1 MLQTVRASYP
11 ACQFGSLTIHEKL
24 NNFFLKGQN
33 LIAGYGKI
41 GLDYKLFGKPL
52 AVCLPKQAYQS
63 VCKVALKT
71 IYNHKKY

>member
-1 MLQTVRASYP
+1 MACETMLQTVRASRL

-33 LIAGYGKI
+33 LIAGNGKI

-52 AVCLPKQAYQS
+52 DLVWIVQAYQS
-63 VCKVALKT
+63 VC
-71 IYNHKKY
+71 I

>member
-1 MLQTVRASYP
+1 MYADPMLQTVRASRP
-11 ACQFGSLTIHEKL
+11 ACQFGSLTIHETL

-33 LIAGYGKI
+33 LIAGNGKI

-63 VCKVALKT
+63 VC
-71 IYNHKKY
+71 I